1 MNLTT
6 LTWPAARSRS
16 RSARQRSD
24 PGSAYLGKD
33 RGPKDPSGWIGGG
46 TSSHTRSRSQVPAQ
60 RRRRSRRP
68 SRCSR
73 SEIAALSE
81 LDSLRHSPRA
91 KPSWP
96 LRPAD
101 SQNSWNEIT
110 PVMISPSTAL
120 LTSLGRPTDVPHSL
134 AVVGGRGEG
143 LRSTGSCSE
152 GLAEHPNRSGPEHP
166 FRS

>member
-120 LTSLGRPTDVPHSL
+120 LTRQTNGRSAL
-134 AVVGGRGEG
+134 AGRRGGKGG
-143 LRSTGSCSE
+143 GITF
-152 GLAEHPNRSGPEHP
+152 NRILFRRLSGT
-166 FRS
+166 S